1 MTFILRHRKLQLLSA
16 HSANGGVLALCQ
28 SREILLATVTTTV
41 HAFQFKVKQR
51 ANGLVEAAELKLVSS
66 HKSDKNNFLTCLDA
80 QDKLIVAGD
89 LMTSIS
95 IYNLVENTLDEVA
108 YHPYP
113 FWTSAVHVVDEKN
126 VLVAVDQDLY
136 SYTLTGNQKIVEPKD
151 VSHTGQRINRFG
163 RGSLVMQQIKTKYAQ
178 QAELASQLP
187 KTSQLLTLMPQREIP
202 TILYATACGAIG
214 IIALIPEH
222 TFKYLSALKDAMV
235 THISFLGDTSYTEL
249 KTALSVKSKTPMH
262 EGSQFIDGD
271 FVETYLNLDKKLA
284 EEIYTA
290 IHYHQKPTM
299 KDTYILLRQLF
310 LLH

>member
-1 MTFILRHRKLQLLSA
+1 MTFIVRQRKLQLLSSYGTA
-16 HSANGGVLALCQ
+16 GGVLALCQ
-28 SREILLATVTTTV
+28 SKKQLLATVTTTV
-41 HAFQFKVKQR
+41 HAFDFKVKQR
-51 ANGLVEAAELKLVSS
+51 GAGPHDTVELKPLTS
-66 HKSDKNNFLTCLDA
+66 HKSEKNNFLTCLDA
-80 QDKLIVAGD
+80 HDEVIVAGD

-95 IYNLVENTLDEVA
+95 VYNLVEGALDEVA
-108 YHPYP
+108 FHAYP
-113 FWTSAVHVVDEKN
+113 FWTSAVYVVDAKN
-126 VLVAVDQDLY
+126 VLVAVENELY
-136 SYTLTGNQKIVEPKD
+136 SFQLPATQKAIDPKD
-151 VSHTGQRINRFG
+151 VSHTGQRINRFA

-187 KTSQLLTLMPQREIP
+187 KTSQLLSLMPQSEIP
-202 TILYATACGAIG
+202 TILYATSCGAIG

-235 THISFLGDTSYTEL
+235 THLSFLGDTSYTEL
-249 KTALSVKSKTPMH
+249 KTSLSVRSKSAMH

-290 IHYHQKPTM
+290 IHYHQKPTL